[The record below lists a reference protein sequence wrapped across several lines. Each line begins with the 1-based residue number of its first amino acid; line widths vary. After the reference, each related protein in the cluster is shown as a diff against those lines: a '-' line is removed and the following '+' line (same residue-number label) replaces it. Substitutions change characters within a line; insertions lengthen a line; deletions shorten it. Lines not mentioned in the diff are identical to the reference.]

1 MGVKRI
7 ILSHLVLINLAFV
20 SGCSI
25 IVGVIASSYDE
36 PTSLIVTI
44 ESDPPGAE
52 IYLNKKKLGTA
63 PLKVTIEGLSK
74 QHRIVFIK
82 NGYKTKIET
91 VSISPGPKADEEH
104 LSVIYPDGTSYPV
117 GDNTLNVVLQKEE
130 IVP

>member
-1 MGVKRI
+1 MGRLTSS
-7 ILSHLVLINLAFV
+7 ILILLSIAFI

-52 IYLNKKKLGTA
+52 IYLNKKKLGNA

-82 NGYKTKIET
+82 SGYQTKIET
-91 VSISPGPKADEEH
+91 VLISPGRQKDEKY
-104 LSVIYPDGTSYPV
+104 LSVIYPDGSSYQV
-117 GDNTLNVVLQKEE
+117 ADNTLNVVLQKEG
-130 IVP
+130 IAP

>member
-1 MGVKRI
+1 MNWLKSS
-7 ILSHLVLINLAFV
+7 ILILVSIAFL

-25 IVGVIASSYDE
+25 IVAVIASTYDE
-36 PTSLIVTI
+36 PTSIVVTI

-52 IYLNKKKLGTA
+52 VYLNEKKIGTA

-74 QHRIVFIK
+74 KHMIVFIK
-82 NGYKTKIET
+82 NGYQTKIET
-91 VSISPGPKADEEH
+91 VSISPGRKTDEEY

-130 IVP
+130 IAP

>member
-1 MGVKRI
+1 MVRPSSS
-7 ILSHLVLINLAFV
+7 ILILISIGLI

-36 PTSLIVTI
+36 PTSLVVKI

-52 IYLNKKKLGTA
+52 VYLNEKKIGTS

-74 QHRIVFIK
+74 KQKIVFVK
-82 NGYKTKIET
+82 NGYDTKIET
-91 VSISPGPKADEEH
+91 VSISPGPKADAKY

-117 GDNTLNVVLQKEE
+117 EDNTLNVVLQKQEMA
-130 IVP
+130 P